1 MPVFII
7 SFVIFLMIAGIISAL
22 IISTQREKRTRLMQV
37 VKGNAYQSQGKAPK
51 NLKEQRKADL
61 SKKLNN
67 VEDETK
73 KKKER
78 TTIKEKIVQA
88 GMEISVQ
95 QFWLGSVISCI
106 VLTLLVK
113 FMGASPFVTLM
124 AVIVG
129 LLGLPRF
136 FLKVKIGNRQKK
148 FMEDFPDA
156 LESMMRLLKAGMPI
170 SEAIKMVAREFEGP
184 MGEEMER
191 IFDQQKIGV
200 PLPEAVLDAS
210 KRMPLT
216 EMQMFA
222 TAIAIQTQTGSSLSE
237 VLQNL
242 ANVIRSRFKLARKVK
257 ALSSEAKASAMIIG
271 ALPIVVAGGMYFVN
285 RPYIE
290 LLFIDPTGKFLL
302 GCAVGWMAVGVFV
315 MKQMINFKV

>member
-1 MPVFII
+1 M
-7 SFVIFLMIAGIISAL
+7 
-22 IISTQREKRTRLMQV
+22 KV
-37 VKGNAYQSQGKAPK
+37 VRGNNYQDNKKVSKDI
-51 NLKEQRKADL
+51 KEQRNADL
-61 SKKLNN
+61 SKKLNS
-67 VEDETK
+67 VEDDTN
-73 KKKER
+73 KKKEKI
-78 TTIKEKIVQA
+78 TIKEKIMQA

-95 QFWLGSVISCI
+95 KFWIGSVISCI

-124 AVIVG
+124 AAIIG

-136 FLKVKIGNRQKK
+136 FLNIKIGKRQKK

-191 IFDQQKIGV
+191 IFDQQKIGI
-200 PLPEAVLDAS
+200 PLPEAVLEAS

-242 ANVIRSRFKLARKVK
+242 ASVIRSRFKLARKVK

-271 ALPIVVAGGMYFVN
+271 ALPLVVAGGMWFVN

-302 GCAVGWMAVGVFV
+302 GCAVGWMCVGVFV